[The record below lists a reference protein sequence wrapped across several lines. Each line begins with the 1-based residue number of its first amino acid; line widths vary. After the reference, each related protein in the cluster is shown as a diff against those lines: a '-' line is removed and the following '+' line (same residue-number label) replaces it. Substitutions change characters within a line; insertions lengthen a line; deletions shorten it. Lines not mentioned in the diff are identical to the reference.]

1 MAFPWRFSGLQPASY
16 VRHFRM
22 AFTTQRADFLASPL
36 RLSGVHGYGPHC
48 GPNRLAQLPAGFN
61 FITAN
66 LLLCCVC
73 FCSSI
78 RGTFIRVCLV
88 CAIKRQKSMLLTHW
102 KPFGV
107 REDVICW
114 YLLNSSNFDLLIPSS
129 SQKIIARYF
138 IVRAHILCGSCI
150 VLLRLAFSYS

>member
-1 MAFPWRFSGLQPASY
+1 MALFWPATGELRPPFPYGFHNSTR
-16 VRHFRM
+16 
-22 AFTTQRADFLASPL
+22 
-36 RLSGVHGYGPHC
+36 RLSCFAFAALGVHGYGPHC